1 MSKNTATASAAA
13 VKKVTKKG
21 DAPAAVSP
29 AVSAKAE
36 AAAVP
41 IADAKKGAAAASKK
55 AASSSKSEIA
65 APVVEAAP
73 KAAEPAVAADA
84 VEEKSVD
91 EQIKELIEANQK
103 ARELATAHIKVL
115 QRIQKKVAKDLKEA
129 GRKRRRV
136 KKEDD
141 GTPKEKRPTIFT
153 TPVTLK
159 DELCVFLG
167 KPKGSQMTPA
177 EVTRAISKY
186 VEDHKLKDATK
197 GHTIHPDAAL
207 RKALSI
213 KDGEETS
220 YRSLQKILYSRC
232 YILPVKASA

>member
-1 MSKNTATASAAA
+1 MSKNTATAAATTA
-13 VKKVTKKG
+13 SVAKKVDKK
-21 DAPAAVSP
+21 
-29 AVSAKAE
+29 
-36 AAAVP
+36 
-41 IADAKKGAAAASKK
+41 ADKKSEV
-55 AASSSKSEIA
+55 AASSSKSEVPIVEAKKATEGKKA
-65 APVVEAAP
+65 AASSKAAASPVVAAAVEAAP
-73 KAAEPAVAADA
+73 KAAEPAAAAEA

-129 GRKRRRV
+129 GKRRRV
-136 KKEDD
+136 KKEDN
-141 GTPKEKRPTIFT
+141 GVPKEKRPTIFT

-159 DELCVFLG
+159 DELCIFLG

-197 GHTIHPDAAL
+197 GHTIHPDAAM
-207 RKALSI
+207 RKGLSI
-213 KDGEETS
+213 KDGEEAS
-220 YRSLQKILYSRC
+220 YRSLQKVLYSRC
-232 YILPVKASA
+232 YILPVKA